1 MEANDMTLDEAIA
14 HCDEVA
20 GVCDT
25 ECRREHKQ
33 LADWLRE
40 LKDRRCYQGGNA
52 AAVHKAL
59 VLIRDRVLTGG
70 FEGVSPS
77 EIVNI
82 CDVALAKPPRQCDVG
97 TIGEQYSRFDEFCAS
112 HYQEYTVGHCSEC
125 PFSEPTCKFAWAQ
138 MPFEKGNTK

>member
-1 MEANDMTLDEAIA
+1 MTLDEAIA

-20 GVCDT
+20 GACDT

-40 LKDRRCYQGGNA
+40 LQDRRCYQGGNA
-52 AAVHKAL
+52 AAMHKAL

-70 FEGVSPS
+70 FEGVLPS

-97 TIGEQYSRFDEFCAS
+97 TAEEQLFRHKDYCKRHTA
-112 HYQEYTVGHCSEC
+112 GAGCSQC
-125 PFSEPTCKFAWAQ
+125 PLVNSLDCRFAWMQ
-138 MPFEKGNTK
+138 KPYKGGDNGNIQ